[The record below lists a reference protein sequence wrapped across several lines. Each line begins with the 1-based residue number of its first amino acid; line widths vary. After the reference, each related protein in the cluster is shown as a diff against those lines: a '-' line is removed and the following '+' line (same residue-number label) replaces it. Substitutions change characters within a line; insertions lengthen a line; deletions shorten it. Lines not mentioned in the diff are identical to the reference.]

1 MTPDSKTVDAE
12 DSRADLND
20 TILLHHLQAAPA
32 CRVLIVD
39 DDDLV
44 RARLA
49 ALLRMSNFEVEL
61 AGSGEEAL
69 SILSGAPCQIVL
81 TDWQMPDMDGL
92 ALCRYLRTACYE
104 SYVYVVML
112 TVRDSKQDVLTGL
125 AAGADDY
132 VLKGTPIEEILA
144 RIEIGRRITHVEQ
157 SLRTSNRE
165 NRRLATTDPLT
176 GAHNLRYLVKHLP
189 RELARC
195 RRYDHPLAILSCDI
209 DEFKHVNDHFGHQAG
224 DLVLQAFVSRSSSC
238 LRKASDWLA
247 RTGGD
252 EFVIVLPETTL
263 SGANSVARK
272 LRQMLAALPVATSAG
287 PVPFMASVGVTA
299 VEPAHVPTGPS
310 AVKDLLHIADRNLYA
325 SKRGVK
331 DGVDQAPPAR

>member
-1 MTPDSKTVDAE
+1 MSFETHASVLDDP
-12 DSRADLND
+12 RADLND
-20 TILLHHLQAAPA
+20 TILLHHLQASPA

-49 ALLRMSNFEVEL
+49 ALLRMSNFDVEV

-69 SILSGAPCQIVL
+69 SILSNSPCRIVL

-92 ALCRYLRTACYE
+92 ALCRYLRTACYD
-104 SYVYVVML
+104 SYVYVIML
-112 TVRDSKQDVLTGL
+112 TVRDAKQDVLTGL

-144 RIEIGRRITHVEQ
+144 RVEIGRRITHVEQ

-176 GAHNLRYLVKHLP
+176 GAHNLRYLMKNLP

-195 RRYDHPLAILSCDI
+195 RRYSHPLAILSCDI
-209 DEFKHVNDHFGHQAG
+209 DDFKRVNDSFGHQAG
-224 DLVLQAFVSRSSSC
+224 DLVLQAFVARSSSC
-238 LRKASDWLA
+238 LRKASDWMA
-247 RTGGD
+247 RIGGD
-252 EFVIVLPETTL
+252 EFVIVLPETTQV
-263 SGANSVARK
+263 GANSVARK
-272 LRQMLAALPVATSAG
+272 LRQLLASLPVATGAG
-287 PVPFMASVGVTA
+287 PVKFMASIGVTA
-299 VEPAHVPTGPS
+299 VEPAQAPTGPS
-310 AVKDLLHIADRNLYA
+310 AVKDLLHTADRNLYA
-325 SKRGVK
+325 SKRGEVNGI
-331 DGVDQAPPAR
+331 D

>member
-1 MTPDSKTVDAE
+1 MAHENYANVLDDPRVD
-12 DSRADLND
+12 LHD
-20 TILLHHLQAAPA
+20 TILSHHLQSSPP
-32 CRVLIVD
+32 CRILIVD

-49 ALLRMSNFEVEL
+49 ALLRMSNFDVEV

-69 SILSGAPCQIVL
+69 SILSSTSCQIVL

-112 TVRDSKQDVLTGL
+112 TVRDAKQDILTGL

-176 GAHNLRYLVKHLP
+176 GAHNLRYLMKNLP

-195 RRYDHPLAILSCDI
+195 RRYDHPLAILSCDV
-209 DEFKHVNDHFGHQAG
+209 DGFKQVNDRYGHQAG
-224 DLVLQAFVSRSSSC
+224 DLVLQAFVARSANC
-238 LRKASDWLA
+238 LRNASDWLA
-247 RTGGD
+247 RIGGD

-263 SGANSVARK
+263 PGATAVARK
-272 LRQMLAALPVATSAG
+272 LRQLLAALPVPSAAG
-287 PVPFMASVGVTA
+287 PVSFMASIGVTA

-310 AVKDLLHIADRNLYA
+310 AIKDLLHTADRNLYA
-325 SKRGVK
+325 SKRGEANGI
-331 DGVDQAPPAR
+331 D

>member
-1 MTPDSKTVDAE
+1 MPPERHVSAIDDP
-12 DSRADLND
+12 RADLND
-20 TILLHHLQAAPA
+20 TILLHHLQAAPT

-69 SILSGAPCQIVL
+69 SILNEAPCQVVL

-104 SYVYVVML
+104 NYIYVVML

-176 GAHNLRYLVKHLP
+176 NAHNLRYLVKNLP

-209 DEFKHVNDHFGHQAG
+209 DEFKQVNDRYGHQAG
-224 DLVLQAFVSRSSSC
+224 DLVLQAFVSRSTSC

-263 SGANSVARK
+263 SGANAVARK
-272 LRQMLAALPVATSAG
+272 LRQLVAALPVSTGAG
-287 PVPFMASVGVTA
+287 PVRFMASVGVTA
-299 VEPAHVPTGPS
+299 VEPSSVPQGPS
-310 AVKDLLHIADRNLYA
+310 AVKELLHLADRNLYA
-325 SKRGVK
+325 SKRGETHGL
-331 DGVDQAPPAR
+331 D

>member
-1 MTPDSKTVDAE
+1 
-12 DSRADLND
+12 
-20 TILLHHLQAAPA
+20 
-32 CRVLIVD
+32 
-39 DDDLV
+39 
-44 RARLA
+44 
-49 ALLRMSNFEVEL
+49 MSNFDVEL

-69 SILSGAPCQIVL
+69 NLLGGAPCQIVL

-92 ALCRYLRTACYE
+92 ALCRYLRAAHYD

-112 TVRDSKQDVLTGL
+112 TVRDSKQDILTGL

-144 RIEIGRRITHVEQ
+144 RLETGRRITHVEQ
-157 SLRTSNRE
+157 SLRSSNRE
-165 NRRLATTDPLT
+165 NLRLATTDPLT
-176 GAHNLRYLVKHLP
+176 SAHNLRYLVKNMPL
-189 RELARC
+189 ELARC

-209 DEFKHVNDHFGHQAG
+209 DEFKQVNDRYGHQAG
-224 DLVLQAFVSRSSSC
+224 DLVLQAFVSRSTSC

-263 SGANSVARK
+263 SGANAVARK
-272 LRQMLAALPVATSAG
+272 LRQVLAALPVLTGAG
-287 PVPFMASVGVTA
+287 PVDFMASVGVTA
-299 VEPAHVPTGPS
+299 VEPADVPMGPS

-325 SKRGVK
+325 IKRGEK
-331 DGVDQAPPAR
+331 NGID

>member
-1 MTPDSKTVDAE
+1 MPPEFNASVMDDP
-12 DSRADLND
+12 RIDLHD
-20 TILLHHLQAAPA
+20 TILAQHMQSVPP

-49 ALLRMSNFEVEL
+49 ALLRMSNFDVEL

-69 SILSGAPCQIVL
+69 SILSAAHCQIVL

-92 ALCRYLRTACYE
+92 ALCRYLRTACHENYI
-104 SYVYVVML
+104 YVVML
-112 TVRDSKQDVLTGL
+112 TVRDGKQDVLTGL

-132 VLKGTPIEEILA
+132 VLKGAPIEEILA
-144 RIEIGRRITHVEQ
+144 RLEIGRRITHVEQ

-176 GAHNLRYLVKHLP
+176 GAHNLRYLMKNLP

-195 RRYDHPLAILSCDI
+195 RRYDHPLALLTCDI
-209 DEFKHVNDHFGHQAG
+209 DQFKQVNDQFGHHAG
-224 DLVLQAFVSRSSSC
+224 DLVLQAFVARSSSC

-247 RTGGD
+247 RIGGD

-263 SGANSVARK
+263 VGAHSVARK
-272 LRQMLAALPVATSAG
+272 LRQLLAAPPVATAGG
-287 PVPFMASVGVTA
+287 PVSFMASVGVTA

-310 AVKDLLHIADRNLYA
+310 AVKDLLQTADRNLYA
-325 SKRGVK
+325 SKRGRINGI
-331 DGVDQAPPAR
+331 D